1 MGGGGGPEDR
11 GGGSLC
17 FQPSKWGESCLKKGW
32 VIMFL
37 ALDIEILLSSKAFC
51 KPWDM
56 GVLAKSTNN
65 LQEKAI

>member
-37 ALDIEILLSSKAFC
+37 ALDIEMLLTSKAFC
-51 KPWDM
+51 KPREM
-56 GVLAKSTNN
+56 RVLVKSTYS